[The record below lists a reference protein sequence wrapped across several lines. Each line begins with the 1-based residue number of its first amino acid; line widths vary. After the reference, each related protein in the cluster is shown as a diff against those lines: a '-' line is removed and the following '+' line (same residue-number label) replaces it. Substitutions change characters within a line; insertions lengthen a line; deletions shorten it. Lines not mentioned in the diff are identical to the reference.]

1 MRRRRPPIG
10 SMPPPPPRSYAAG
23 WDPASRIHVP
33 ASPST
38 LSAACTRRN
47 TSRLPTSLPTLPSPQ
62 PRITPAGIHR
72 AVHLV
77 HACSPS
83 LSARLTAEIDLLGCP
98 RRPSKPTKVQ
108 KRKQQRFTA
117 VQIHVWGDATS
128 LPSLDLPRSLAV
140 VPSFL
145 AIA

>member
-1 MRRRRPPIG
+1 MRRRRPPTG
-10 SMPPPPPRSYAAG
+10 SVPPPPPRSYAAG

-77 HACSPS
+77 RACSPS
-83 LSARLTAEIDLLGCP
+83 LSARLTAEQIVLPNLQKELLIFMSEVQLYHGDA
-98 RRPSKPTKVQ
+98 VQ
-108 KRKQQRFTA
+108 K
-117 VQIHVWGDATS
+117 H
-128 LPSLDLPRSLAV
+128 
-140 VPSFL
+140 
-145 AIA
+145 